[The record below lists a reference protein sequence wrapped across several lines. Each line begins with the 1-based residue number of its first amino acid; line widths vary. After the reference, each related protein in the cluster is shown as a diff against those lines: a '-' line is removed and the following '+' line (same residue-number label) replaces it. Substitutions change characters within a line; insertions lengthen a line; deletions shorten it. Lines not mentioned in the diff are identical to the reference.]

1 MSGSQ
6 TASDIIDRS
15 WHLDRR
21 VSVGHIVTT
30 LAVAVS
36 LVVWLNDIDKRISV
50 LEEIAQQHAE
60 RFDRTDKRWEQELI
74 NLRRMLE
81 RIEDKI
87 DRKADRD
94 GGRQNRL

>member
-1 MSGSQ
+1 VSEAGR
-6 TASDIIDRS
+6 AAALIDDRG

-36 LVVWLNDIDKRISV
+36 LVIWLNDIDKRISV

-60 RFDRTDKRWEQELI
+60 RFDRTEKRWEQELI
-74 NLRRMLE
+74 NVRRMLE
-81 RIEDKI
+81 RIEDKL
-87 DRKADRD
+87 DRKVDR
-94 GGRQNRL
+94 GAARQN